1 MHALIPFIAC
11 NSKSCVKIYTP
22 FSEEAE
28 CLDKCFEARGGI
40 QLKGI
45 YESKGCAPTLVT
57 TDPKKAAEGVDMVL
71 MVLPAFAHGSVI
83 TDLAPFL
90 SDNIIIGAMPARS
103 GLEYQTWSILKETGL
118 EAFTIFG
125 LQTLPWACRIE
136 EFGTSVEVLGVKE
149 MVGVASIPRDKASSL
164 AGFFTEILGLPIFP
178 MDNMLE
184 LSLANV
190 GQIIHPGIMYGLFR
204 NYSGESFTES
214 DIPLF
219 YNGVTEE
226 IATILEQLSDEVLQ
240 LKNALQKELGS
251 EVSFDSVLSVREW
264 LLQSYTD
271 KIENKE
277 TLSSA
282 FRSNQAYHGLKA
294 PVKKTDKNGYVPDF
308 QSRYLTE
315 DIPTGLVVSVGLARL
330 VGLKTPVIDQVI
342 SEVSGWMKKEYLR
355 NGRLEGNNILETRAP
370 QNYGIENT
378 GDLKN
383 IILK

>member
-1 MHALIPFIAC
+1 MHALIPVIARD
-11 NSKSCVKIYTP
+11 SKSCVKIYTP

-28 CLDKCFEARGGI
+28 RLEKSFDTGGGI
-40 QLKGI
+40 KLKGI
-45 YESKGCAPTLVT
+45 YESEACAPTLVT
-57 TDPKKAAEGVDMVL
+57 TDPEKAAEGVDMVL
-71 MVLPAFAHGSVI
+71 MVLPAFAHGSVV

-90 SDNIIIGAMPARS
+90 SDNIIVGAMPARS
-103 GLEYQTWSILKETGL
+103 GLEYQIWSILRQAGL

-149 MVGVASIPRDKASSL
+149 AVGVASIPRDKASFLSD
-164 AGFFTEILGLPIFP
+164 FFTGLLGLPIFP

-204 NYSGESFTES
+204 DYSGESFTDS
-214 DIPLF
+214 NVPLF

-226 IATILEQLSDEVLQ
+226 IAAILEQLSDEVLQ
-240 LKNALQKELGS
+240 LKDTLQDELGS

-277 TLSSA
+277 TLSTA

-294 PVKKTDKNGYVPDF
+294 PVKKTNKNGYIPDF
-308 QSRYLTE
+308 QSRYLAE
-315 DIPTGLVVSVGLARL
+315 DIPTGLVVSAGLARL

-342 SEVSGWMKKEYLR
+342 TEVSGWMNKEYLH
-355 NGRLEGNNILETRAP
+355 NGRLEGNNISETRAP
-370 QNYGIENT
+370 QNYGIENI